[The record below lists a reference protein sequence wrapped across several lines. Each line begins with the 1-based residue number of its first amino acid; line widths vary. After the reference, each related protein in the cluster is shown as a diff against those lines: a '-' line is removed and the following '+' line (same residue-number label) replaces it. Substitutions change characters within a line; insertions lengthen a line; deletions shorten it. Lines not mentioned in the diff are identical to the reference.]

1 MVFAPRQWSIR
12 TQLLVLAIAPA
23 LGLLLSIAAVLT
35 VAQDREVQALLQER
49 GQLTVSLLAES
60 AHFGLVSGNQEMLKA
75 SMASAMAKDDSIAGI
90 TVHDSAGQLVL
101 SLGTTATG
109 AECQSFTAEVRPQDL
124 AVDVFDMG
132 AAVSN
137 GRGLSAGQITVNL
150 SGESLTAARRQQLSL
165 VLAVCAMAAWI
176 SCLMAIAL
184 SKGMRDA
191 LAHIVAHLNRLKV
204 GQYSTEPPAL
214 RLSGEW
220 AELSDT
226 LKGLGHSL
234 QESTQALEDRVAQR
248 TTELQTAMLA
258 LEQAHADVR
267 RLHQAAQD
275 GIEEERRRIALELH
289 DTMNASLVVM
299 RLQLQQLSHMTTD
312 HAADLPTIVPN
323 LLAQLDAG
331 VSDTY
336 ERTRRI
342 IKQLRPEVLDT
353 LGLVGALKELT
364 RDFDNAHPSC
374 RFRYE
379 GIEARPDITNDLA
392 LCLYRIAQECLSNVV
407 KHASATEATV
417 SLSRAEGERLT
428 LSVRDDGVG
437 LLRQNGKGL
446 GVVGIRERASKFSA
460 KVSYKELKPT
470 GLAVECVIIVKQH
483 VSINSSKKLNLV

>member
-1 MVFAPRQWSIR
+1 MVFTPRQWSIR

-23 LGLLLSIAAVLT
+23 LGLLLTIAAVLT

-60 AHFGLVSGNQEMLKA
+60 AHFGLVSGNQETLKA
-75 SMASAMAKDDSIAGI
+75 SMASAMAKDDSIAAV
-90 TVHDSAGQLVL
+90 TVHDSAGKLVL
-101 SLGTTATG
+101 SLGTRALKAG
-109 AECQSFTAEVRPQDL
+109 DRSFTAEVRPQPL
-124 AVDVFDMG
+124 VVDVFDTG
-132 AAVSN
+132 AALSN
-137 GRGLSAGQITVNL
+137 ERGLSAGQITVIL
-150 SGESLTAARRQQLSL
+150 SDDSLTAAKRQQLSL

-176 SCLMAIAL
+176 SCLIAIAL
-184 SKGMRDA
+184 SKGMRDS
-191 LAHIVAHLNRLKV
+191 LAHIVGHLNRLKA
-204 GQYSTEPPAL
+204 GQYTTEPPAL

-248 TTELQTAMLA
+248 TTELQTALQA

-299 RLQLQQLSHMTTD
+299 RLQLQQLSHLTND
-312 HAADLPTIVPN
+312 HAAVQSANVQT

-364 RDFDNAHPSC
+364 RDFDNAHSSC

-379 GIEARPDITNDLA
+379 GIETRPEIPVDLA
-392 LCLYRIAQECLSNVV
+392 LCLYRVTQECLSNVV
-407 KHASATEATV
+407 KHAEATETVV
-417 SLSRAEGERLT
+417 SLHWGEGDRLT
-428 LSVRDDGVG
+428 LVVRDDGC
-437 LLRQNGKGL
+437 GL
-446 GVVGIRERASKFSA
+446 GQHPGNGLGLVGMRERVARFGGIVILDENMPS
-460 KVSYKELKPT
+460 
-470 GLAVECVIIVKQH
+470 GLAVECR
-483 VSINSSKKLNLV
+483 VSGEIEPF

>member
-60 AHFGLVSGNQEMLKA
+60 AHFGMVSGNQETLKA

-90 TVHDSAGQLVL
+90 TVHNSAGQLVL
-101 SLGTTATG
+101 SLGTRVLNAG
-109 AECQSFTAEVRPQDL
+109 DRSFTAEVRPQPL
-124 AVDVFDMG
+124 EVDVFDTG
-132 AAVSN
+132 AALSN
-137 GRGLSAGQITVNL
+137 GQGLSAGQITVNL
-150 SGESLTAARRQQLSL
+150 SGESLTTARRQQLSL

-204 GQYSTEPPAL
+204 GEYQAEPPAL

-220 AELSDT
+220 GELSDT
-226 LKGLGHSL
+226 LNGLGHSL

-248 TTELQTAMLA
+248 TTELQTAVQA

-267 RLHQAAQD
+267 RLHQNAQD
-275 GIEEERRRIALELH
+275 SVEEERRRIALELH

-299 RLQLQQLSHMTTD
+299 RLQLQQLSHLTTD
-312 HAADLPTIVPN
+312 HAAVLSEHVPT

-374 RFRYE
+374 RFRYD
-379 GIEARPDITNDLA
+379 GIDARPDIPVDLA

-407 KHASATEATV
+407 KHANASEAAVCLTWGED
-417 SLSRAEGERLT
+417 EGLT
-428 LSVRDDGVG
+428 LRVRDDGTG
-437 LLRQNGKGL
+437 LGQQTGKGL
-446 GVVGIRERASKFSA
+446 GLVGMRERVARFGGEFSLEENTT
-460 KVSYKELKPT
+460 K
-470 GLAVECVIIVKQH
+470 GLAVKCAIPK
-483 VSINSSKKLNLV
+483 S

>member
-60 AHFGLVSGNQEMLKA
+60 AHFGLVSGNQETLKA
-75 SMASAMAKDDSIAGI
+75 SMASTMAKDDSIAAVA
-90 TVHDSAGQLVL
+90 VHDSAGQLVL
-101 SLGTTATG
+101 SLGTTALNAG
-109 AECQSFTAEVRPQDL
+109 DRSFTAEVRPQPL
-124 AVDVFDMG
+124 AVDVFDTG
-132 AAVSN
+132 ATLSN
-137 GRGLSAGQITVNL
+137 ERGLSAGQITVIL

-204 GQYSTEPPAL
+204 GQYTTEPPAL

-220 AELSDT
+220 AELSNT
-226 LKGLGHSL
+226 LKGLGRSL
-234 QESTQALEDRVAQR
+234 QESTQALESRVAER
-248 TTELQTAMLA
+248 TTELQKAMQA

-267 RLHQAAQD
+267 RLHQNAQD
-275 GIEEERRRIALELH
+275 SIEEERRRIALELH

-299 RLQLQQLSHMTTD
+299 RLQLQQLNHLTSD
-312 HAADLPTIVPN
+312 HAAELSAHVPT

-364 RDFDNAHPSC
+364 RDFDNAHSSC

-379 GIEARPDITNDLA
+379 GIETRPEIPVDLA
-392 LCLYRIAQECLSNVV
+392 LCLYRVTQECLSNVV
-407 KHASATEATV
+407 KHAEASEAVV
-417 SLSRAEGERLT
+417 SLTWGNGERLT
-428 LSVRDDGVG
+428 LGVSDNGCG
-437 LLRQNGKGL
+437 LDQHPRKGL
-446 GVVGIRERASKFSA
+446 GLVGMRERVARFGGIVILDENLPS
-460 KVSYKELKPT
+460 
-470 GLAVECVIIVKQH
+470 GLAVECR
-483 VSINSSKKLNLV
+483 VSGEIEPF

>member
-60 AHFGLVSGNQEMLKA
+60 AHFGLVSGNQETLRA
-75 SMASAMAKDDSIAGI
+75 SMASAMAKDDSIAAI
-90 TVHDSAGQLVL
+90 TVHDRAGKLVL
-101 SLGTTATG
+101 SLGTTALNAG
-109 AECQSFTAEVRPQDL
+109 DRSFTAEVRPQPL
-124 AVDVFDMG
+124 AVDVFDTG

-137 GRGLSAGQITVNL
+137 ERGLSAGQITVNL
-150 SGESLTAARRQQLSL
+150 SGESLTAARRQQPSL

-204 GQYSTEPPAL
+204 GGYQTEPPAL

-220 AELSDT
+220 GELSDT
-226 LKGLGHSL
+226 LNGLGHSL

-248 TTELQTAMLA
+248 TTELQSAA
-258 LEQAHADVR
+258 QDLEQAHADVR

-275 GIEEERRRIALELH
+275 GIEEERRRIAIELH

-299 RLQLQQLSHMTTD
+299 RLQLQQLSHLTTD
-312 HAADLPTIVPN
+312 HAAILSANVPT

-342 IKQLRPEVLDT
+342 VKQLRPEVLDT

-364 RDFDNAHPSC
+364 KDFDNAHPSC

-379 GIEARPDITNDLA
+379 GIEARPDLPDDLA
-392 LCLYRIAQECLSNVV
+392 LCLYRIAQECMSNVV
-407 KHASATEATV
+407 KHAEAREAVV
-417 SLSRAEGERLT
+417 SLSWGEDERLT
-428 LSVRDDGVG
+428 LSVRDDGTG
-437 LLRQNGKGL
+437 LGKLPGKGL
-446 GVVGIRERASKFSA
+446 GLVGMRERVARFGGEIVLEESTPK
-460 KVSYKELKPT
+460 
-470 GLAVECVIIVKQH
+470 GLAVKCAFPKT
-483 VSINSSKKLNLV
+483 

>member
-60 AHFGLVSGNQEMLKA
+60 AHFGLVSGNQETLKA
-75 SMASAMAKDDSIAGI
+75 SMASAIAKDDSIAAI
-90 TVHDSAGQLVL
+90 TVHNSAGRLVL
-101 SLGTTATG
+101 SLGTTALNAG
-109 AECQSFTAEVRPQDL
+109 DRSFTAEVRPQPL
-124 AVDVFDMG
+124 AVDVFDTG
-132 AAVSN
+132 AALSN
-137 GRGLSAGQITVNL
+137 ERGLSAGQITVNL

-176 SCLMAIAL
+176 SCLIAIAL

-191 LAHIVAHLNRLKV
+191 LAHIVGHLNRLKA
-204 GQYSTEPPAL
+204 GQYTTEPPAL

-234 QESTQALEDRVAQR
+234 KESTQALEDRVTQR
-248 TTELQTAMLA
+248 TTELQTAVQA
-258 LEQAHADVR
+258 LEQAHANVR
-267 RLHQAAQD
+267 RLHQNAQD
-275 GIEEERRRIALELH
+275 SVEEERRRIALELH

-299 RLQLQQLSHMTTD
+299 RLQLQQLSHLTTD
-312 HAADLPTIVPN
+312 HAAILSANVPT
-323 LLAQLDAG
+323 LLAQLDTG
-331 VSDTY
+331 VRDTY

-342 IKQLRPEVLDT
+342 VKQLRPEVLDT

-364 RDFDNAHPSC
+364 KDFDNAHPSC

-379 GIEARPDITNDLA
+379 GIEDRPVLPVDLA
-392 LCLYRIAQECLSNVV
+392 LCLYRVTQECLSNVV
-407 KHASATEATV
+407 KHSEATEAVV
-417 SLSRAEGERLT
+417 SLRWGEGDRLT
-428 LSVRDDGVG
+428 LGVRDDGCG
-437 LLRQNGKGL
+437 LGQHPGKGL
-446 GVVGIRERASKFSA
+446 GLVGMQERVARFGGEYSL
-460 KVSYKELKPT
+460 EENTPR
-470 GLAVECVIIVKQH
+470 GLAVTCAFHKP
-483 VSINSSKKLNLV
+483 